1 MILIHEI
8 IPDLLQKNKDRFG
21 WSTTLNH
28 DGSLLAVGRIN
39 DDGKNDSN
47 STKNVGAV
55 NLFKFMDA
63 GSIVSAATGKATYV
77 GTIGYGYDYLDT
89 SDTSEHSV
97 NLDQNDL
104 FGRSVA
110 FDKDASH
117 LAVGFNDKSSPG
129 SKGKPGAVH
138 LYTLTADLAS
148 ATLVATVGDGILV
161 IKM

>member
-1 MILIHEI
+1 
-8 IPDLLQKNKDRFG
+8 
-21 WSTTLNH
+21 
-28 DGSLLAVGRIN
+28 
-39 DDGKNDSN
+39 
-47 STKNVGAV
+47 
-55 NLFKFMDA
+55 MDA

-89 SDTSEHSV
+89 SDGNEHSV
-97 NLDQNDL
+97 THEQNDL

-138 LYTLTADLAS
+138 LYTLTADLQFLIKII
-148 ATLVATVGDGILV
+148 TLWQNFTG
-161 IKM
+161 KTN